1 MLFSIFTK
9 ELSDGETS
17 SRIIH
22 KKQRPSAPRTT
33 LFMVQCIVFR
43 LTNRRFPTKKTTVF
57 EKEND
62 G

>member
-17 SRIIH
+17 SRIIP
-22 KKQRPSAPRTT
+22 KKRRPSAPGTT

-43 LTNRRFPTKKTTVF
+43 FTNRRFLGRKTTVF
-57 EKEND
+57 EMEND

>member
-22 KKQRPSAPRTT
+22 KKQRPSAPGTT

-43 LTNRRFPTKKTTVF
+43 FTNRRFPTKKTTVF
-57 EKEND
+57 EMGND

>member
-22 KKQRPSAPRTT
+22 KKQRPSAPGTT
-33 LFMVQCIVFR
+33 LSMVQCIVFR
-43 LTNRRFPTKKTTVF
+43 FTNRRFLGRKTTVF
-57 EKEND
+57 EMGND

>member
-22 KKQRPSAPRTT
+22 KKQRPSAPGTT

-43 LTNRRFPTKKTTVF
+43 FTNRRFPTKKTTVF